1 MTQYRKYLKD
11 WTSERGI
18 TSFLGSDKPA
28 FQQDW
33 KEEKKG
39 LRFGEME
46 SMGGEDINRA
56 GEPFKKPK
64 PKAKVPIE
72 QVAKAKKEKSNK
84 TLLNEYKISVENK
97 IQEAIKVNEAKP
109 VGANSKKMPN
119 SLELFILEDEFENL
133 YDNFRDRDDEG
144 ATYDVKTFDLLLD
157 KVKVVAMYVEIYYKK
172 KVKDLLKK
180 GLGEMNTR
188 SQTKADKALIE
199 KINDFNRKVG
209 TLRNNRLKIFGN

>member
-1 MTQYRKYLKD
+1 MTQYQKYLKD

-64 PKAKVPIE
+64 PKAKT
-72 QVAKAKKEKSNK
+72 KAKNKWYFKVHNYREAQKWFRSNY
-84 TLLNEYKISVENK
+84 N
-97 IQEAIKVNEAKP
+97 
-109 VGANSKKMPN
+109 GATDEIRGVIAPN
-119 SLELFILEDEFENL
+119 RNL
-133 YDNFRDRDDEG
+133 YDEQDWN
-144 ATYDVKTFDLLLD
+144 KTTDGGN
-157 KVKVVAMYVEIYYKK
+157 IHSPSSP
-172 KVKDLLKK
+172 LLKLAK
-180 GLGEMNTR
+180 YLEREGVG
-188 SQTKADKALIE
+188 QIIE
-199 KINDFNRKVG
+199 Y
-209 TLRNNRLKIFGN
+209 LK